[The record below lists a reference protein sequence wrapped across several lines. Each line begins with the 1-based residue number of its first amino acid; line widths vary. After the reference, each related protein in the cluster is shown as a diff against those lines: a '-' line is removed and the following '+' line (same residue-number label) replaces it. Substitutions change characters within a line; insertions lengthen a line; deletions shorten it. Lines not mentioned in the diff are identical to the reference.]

1 MGVQGNENSF
11 FTCYLKVVL
20 DRFFEIWNLSQI
32 NPFHTTNKFHFL
44 LNCQS
49 WLLQLLQLHRYRNWT
64 NKFLTY
70 VSCQLMELTIP
81 AAAIQVTS
89 VTTGYISILLT
100 QYFLS
105 ISLSIFTLELS
116 ACGPTT
122 SYKKINLVYFVILTD
137 ILLYFMILW
146 VLLVT
151 FCRSRK

>member
-11 FTCYLKVVL
+11 FTCYLKVVV

-32 NPFHTTNKFHFL
+32 NPFHGTNKFHFL

-70 VSCQLMELTIP
+70 VSCQLLELTI
-81 AAAIQVTS
+81 AAAATQVTS
-89 VTTGYISILLT
+89 VTTGYVPILLAC
-100 QYFLS
+100 
-105 ISLSIFTLELS
+105 LSIFTLELS

-137 ILLYFMILW
+137 ILLHFMIYW
-146 VLLVT
+146 
-151 FCRSRK
+151 FCQ